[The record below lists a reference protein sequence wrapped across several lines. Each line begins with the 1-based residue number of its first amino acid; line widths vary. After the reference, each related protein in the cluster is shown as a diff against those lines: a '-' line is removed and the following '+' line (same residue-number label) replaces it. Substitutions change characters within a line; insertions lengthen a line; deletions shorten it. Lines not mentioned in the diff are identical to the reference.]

1 MDHAFSFNQVKLNL
15 VPTTDE
21 VLMNAARYQVR
32 IIQSR
37 AASGGNSQPQMEN
50 IARFSLILAHVNE
63 TTGLPFAV
71 PDPLAHPETIGLVWD
86 VYLTDN
92 AALWDQLL
100 SAIGV
105 PASATKQIKDN
116 LPKATHE
123 LDALSVHHRSP
134 FKRKQSDKRGR

>member
-1 MDHAFSFNQVKLNL
+1 MNHPFSFNQVKLNL

-37 AASGGNSQPQMEN
+37 AASGRIAPSFLEN

-63 TTGLPFAV
+63 TTGFPFV
-71 PDPLAHPETIGLVWD
+71 IPDPLAHPETIGLVWD
-86 VYLTDN
+86 VYLADN

-100 SAIGV
+100 SAIEV

-116 LPKATHE
+116 LPKATRE
-123 LDALSVHHRSP
+123 LDVLSVHHRSP
-134 FKRKQSDKRGR
+134 FKRKQSGKR

>member
-1 MDHAFSFNQVKLNL
+1 MNHAFSFNQVKVNL

-37 AASGGNSQPQMEN
+37 AASGSITSPFMEN

-63 TTGLPFAV
+63 TTGFPFAV

-86 VYLTDN
+86 VYLADN

-100 SAIGV
+100 SAIDV
-105 PASATKQIKDN
+105 PASAAKQIKDN
-116 LPKATHE
+116 LPKATRE
-123 LDALSVHHRSP
+123 LDTLSVHHRSP
-134 FKRKQSDKRGR
+134 FTRKQSDKR